1 MAKAIVGS
9 NPTLSVCNTRNEVG
23 AGLVPAHILLR
34 LHFNIAQAYYAP
46 VAQWIRASDYGSE
59 GQGFESSQALQKGF
73 IGQNLDRDRFWMR
86 HALELAQKAAEN
98 GEVPVGAILVR
109 GDVLIAEASNLRE
122 QRGNPIAHAE
132 MLAIQAASQKIGNW
146 RFTDTT
152 LYVTLEPCPMC
163 AGAIVLARIP
173 KVVYGATDPKSGAA
187 GTLYNILQDERL
199 NHRVEVASGV
209 LAEES
214 SALLKSFFQ
223 QRRH

>member
-1 MAKAIVGS
+1 M
-9 NPTLSVCNTRNEVG
+9 
-23 AGLVPAHILLR
+23 
-34 LHFNIAQAYYAP
+34 
-46 VAQWIRASDYGSE
+46 
-59 GQGFESSQALQKGF
+59 
-73 IGQNLDRDRFWMR
+73 DRDRFWMQ
-86 HALELAQKAAEN
+86 HALELARHAAEN
-98 GEVPVGAILVR
+98 GEVPVGAILVS
-109 GDVLIAEASNLRE
+109 GDVCIAEASNLRE
-122 QRGNPIAHAE
+122 QCGNPIAHAE
-132 MLAIQAASQKIGNW
+132 VLAIQAASEKIGNW

-199 NHRVEVASGV
+199 NHRVEVVSGV